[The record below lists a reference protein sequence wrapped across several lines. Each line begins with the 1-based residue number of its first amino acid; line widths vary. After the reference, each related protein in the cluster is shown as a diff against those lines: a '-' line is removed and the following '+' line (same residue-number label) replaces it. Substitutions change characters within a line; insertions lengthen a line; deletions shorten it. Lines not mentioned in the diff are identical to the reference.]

1 MTFELTEQLQR
12 HLSEKAVVWLTTV
25 TPSGRPAP
33 RPVWFFWDG
42 SGLTVYSQ
50 PDAAKLRHIEA
61 NDRVS
66 LHFSENASGGD
77 VAVISGRARRL
88 ADAPLP
94 TMNHDYQEKYS
105 ALVQQAGF
113 TAEWLDSFSV
123 AIRVTPERSWAML

>member
-1 MTFELTEQLQR
+1 MTFELTEQLER
-12 HLSEKAVVWLTTV
+12 HLSEKAIVWLTTV

-42 SGLTVYSQ
+42 SGITVYSQ

-77 VAVISGRARRL
+77 VAVISGSARRL
-88 ADAPLP
+88 DDAPLP

-113 TAEWLDSFSV
+113 SAEWLDSFSV
-123 AIRVTPERSWAML
+123 AIYVTPERSWAMT